1 MISIYIMSISDAT
14 FFEIIGRELNIYFI
28 TVDERDI
35 ALAHMS
41 WNMSKNDHTIVSEIL
56 TRERIY
62 LNPVTPVWERL
73 EDSASGKY
81 FLFFSHE
88 MGELF
93 MICGGMIVKK
103 TRNANLFYKNIQ

>member
-1 MISIYIMSISDAT
+1 MISINIMSISDTT
-14 FFEIIGRELNIYFI
+14 FFEIIGRQLNIYFV

-35 ALAHMS
+35 TLAHMTRY
-41 WNMSKNDHTIVSEIL
+41 MTKNDHTIVSEIL

-62 LNPVTPVWERL
+62 LNTITPVRERL

-88 MGELF
+88 LW
-93 MICGGMIVKK
+93 
-103 TRNANLFYKNIQ
+103 ANFL

>member
-1 MISIYIMSISDAT
+1 MISINIMSISDAT
-14 FFEIIGRELNIYFI
+14 FFEIIGRELDIYFI
-28 TVDERDI
+28 TIDERDI
-35 ALAHMS
+35 ALAHMTR
-41 WNMSKNDHTIVSEIL
+41 NMGKNDHTVVSEIL

-88 MGELF
+88 LW
-93 MICGGMIVKK
+93 
-103 TRNANLFYKNIQ
+103 ANFL